1 MPQTDPRWI
10 GAWWLG
16 FVVFGPVI
24 FVPALML
31 FFFPSKTLRIPNRL
45 AADSN
50 NRADGE
56 PESDKTLALVDK
68 HKSHGSKDEKTID
81 KLKR

>member
-1 MPQTDPRWI
+1 MPPTDPRCI

-16 FVVFGPVI
+16 FVVIGPVI
-24 FVPALML
+24 LVPALLL
-31 FFFPSKTLRIPNRL
+31 FFFPSKTLKSPNK
-45 AADSN
+45 AGDSN

-56 PESDKTLALVDK
+56 PEKEKTLALVDK
-68 HKSHGSKDEKTID
+68 HKSHTAKDEKTID